1 MHKASWGRLVVQWAA
16 VWTCSSR
23 HRVIGDA
30 TAVHEE
36 RRGGCPPMGW
46 PQPRC
51 VLPTST
57 RSRVRQ
63 AGPVG
68 WHYTQGRR
76 RPGYRHLWCWDAKT
90 TCDGERR
97 VPPGRVIAGA
107 ATASSSGFH
116 GRSLLIR
123 CITWFSWCWCFAD
136 NYRAISSRAYGD
148 RASQFATTIC
158 LRYRCESRWSGG
170 PRQTGDRDCTLMSH
184 RHDPQENPR
193 PGFGSW
199 ISSAYAC
206 TRYRV

>member
-1 MHKASWGRLVVQWAA
+1 MRPTRWDSCADSPVVW
-16 VWTCSSR
+16 SDS
-23 HRVIGDA
+23 
-30 TAVHEE
+30 
-36 RRGGCPPMGW
+36 
-46 PQPRC
+46 
-51 VLPTST
+51 VLPTQFVKILPPART
-57 RSRVRQ
+57 CCLLETWWCH
-63 AGPVG
+63 PEG

-107 ATASSSGFH
+107 ATASSSGFP

-123 CITWFSWCWCFAD
+123 CITWFSLCWCFAD

-184 RHDPQENPR
+184 R
-193 PGFGSW
+193 
-199 ISSAYAC
+199 
-206 TRYRV
+206 